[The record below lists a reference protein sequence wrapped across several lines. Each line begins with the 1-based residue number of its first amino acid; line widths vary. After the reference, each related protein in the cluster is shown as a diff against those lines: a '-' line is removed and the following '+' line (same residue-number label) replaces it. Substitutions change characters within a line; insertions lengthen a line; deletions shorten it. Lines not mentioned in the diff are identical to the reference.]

1 MLFFVAGL
9 IFHGLVFVAFFP
21 LHGFCLRFCFCGFLF
36 SHLSRLSSSF
46 VFRVLASSLVLF
58 TCSRLCHLAF
68 ASRLIVSRTLLLA
81 RKLTLSL
88 FIGKGKGRSNTSNS
102 SANAWRDTTSNN
114 GNGDNG
120 SSNGGGSVADD
131 DVDEDGFSA
140 VPRGKRGGKAR
151 GGRGGRGGRGKV
163 VVSASE
169 RGGNGGTGEKSM
181 LGKMRAF
188 DDDKESVVGSENGW
202 AKEWAE

>member
-1 MLFFVAGL
+1 M
-9 IFHGLVFVAFFP
+9 AFFP
-21 LHGFCLRFCFCGFLF
+21 LRSFCFRLCLAGFGF
-36 SHLSRLSSSF
+36 
-46 VFRVLASSLVLF
+46 
-58 TCSRLCHLAF
+58 SRLCFSCLVSAFWHVFACHDSISVFAALPSVF
-68 ASRLIVSRTLLLA
+68 ASRLFVSRTLLLA

-163 VVSASE
+163 VVSAGE